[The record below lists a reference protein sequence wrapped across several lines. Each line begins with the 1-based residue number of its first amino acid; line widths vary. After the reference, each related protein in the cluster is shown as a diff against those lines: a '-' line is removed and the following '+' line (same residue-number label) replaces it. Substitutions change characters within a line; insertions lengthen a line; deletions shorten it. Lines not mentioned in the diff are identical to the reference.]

1 MKRELMDRTLADELA
16 HIGTDNREQRIL
28 RAVYNMQRRSDLGRD
43 AKTPR
48 RESLAEAIRIARKDS
63 PSFEPAFDEAY
74 FSL

>member
-1 MKRELMDRTLADELA
+1 MKRDLMNRILADEIA
-16 HIGTDNREQRIL
+16 HIGSGNREQRIL

-43 AKTPR
+43 VKTPR
-48 RESLAEAIRIARKDS
+48 SESLAEAIRIARKDA